1 MYSYKYLI
9 MIVANFSELRNSLK
23 KYLDEVEDNQETL
36 IVKRGTGKG
45 TVIISL
51 AEYNSIMETMY
62 LLNSRK
68 NADRIYESIQ
78 QIQKD
83 HRVVKKLSDFK

>member
-1 MYSYKYLI
+1 M
-9 MIVANFSELRNSLK
+9 ANFSELRNSLK

-62 LLNSRK
+62 LLKSRK

>member
-1 MYSYKYLI
+1 

-23 KYLDEVEDNQETL
+23 KYLDEVEDNQETF

-78 QIQKD
+78 QIQKG
-83 HRVVKKLSDFK
+83 HKVVKKLSDFK

>member
-1 MYSYKYLI
+1 

-36 IVKRGTGKG
+36 IVKSGTGKG

>member
-1 MYSYKYLI
+1 M
-9 MIVANFSELRNSLK
+9 ANFSEIRNSLK

>member
-1 MYSYKYLI
+1 

>member
-1 MYSYKYLI
+1 

-62 LLNSRK
+62 LLKSRK
-68 NADRIYESIQ
+68 NADRIYESI
-78 QIQKD
+78 
-83 HRVVKKLSDFK
+83 

>member
-1 MYSYKYLI
+1 
-9 MIVANFSELRNSLK
+9 MIVLNYSEFRTSLK
-23 KYLDEVEDNQETL
+23 KYLDEVENNQETL
-36 IVKRGTGKG
+36 ILKRGTGKG

-62 LLNSRK
+62 LLKSKK

-78 QIQKD
+78 QIKAGKKVIKKVKD
-83 HRVVKKLSDFK
+83 LK

>member
-1 MYSYKYLI
+1 

-62 LLNSRK
+62 LLKSRK

>member
-9 MIVANFSELRNSLK
+9 IIVANFSELRNSLK

>member
-1 MYSYKYLI
+1 M
-9 MIVANFSELRNSLK
+9 ANFSELRNSLK

>member
-1 MYSYKYLI
+1 

-23 KYLDEVEDNQETL
+23 KYLDEVEDNQETF

-45 TVIISL
+45 TVISL

>member
-1 MYSYKYLI
+1 

-78 QIQKD
+78 QIQKV

>member
-1 MYSYKYLI
+1 M
-9 MIVANFSELRNSLK
+9 ANFSEIRNSLK

-62 LLNSRK
+62 LLKSRK